1 MSTLLTPAPTSKPAP
16 ASTIERI
23 RTFLSPLNLHFAGVG
38 LLLLLNVYLLV
49 HMAFLWQTASSNDAQ
64 AVAQQQLALKTAEIA
79 AQPLRGLDT
88 KLQIA
93 TAESDKFYQQRL
105 PARVSDVLAELGTLT
120 HKQGVRL
127 IRSQDTYVPALA
139 GSPGEL
145 TEMRIDAGLSGDY
158 RPLVQLINSL
168 ERDKLFFLID
178 SVNLTGQQSG
188 AVNLRLRLRTYLRG
202 HVPEE
207 DTQQPASS
215 DAPPDTAASDTETPD
230 SAAAAHTASGGPAR

>member
-1 MSTLLTPAPTSKPAP
+1 MSTLLTPAPTSKPTP
-16 ASTIERI
+16 AGTIERI
-23 RTFLSPLNLHFAGVG
+23 RTLLSPLNLHFAGVG

-49 HMAFLWQTASSNDAQ
+49 HMAFLWQTAGSNDAQ
-64 AVAQQQLALKTAEIA
+64 AVARQQVALKTAEIA

-88 KLQIA
+88 KLQRA

-120 HKQGVRL
+120 RRQGVRL

-158 RPLVQLINSL
+158 RPLVQFINAL

-178 SVNLTGQQSG
+178 SVTLTGQQSG

-202 HVPEE
+202 HVPEA
-207 DTQQPASS
+207 DTQQSASS
-215 DAPPDTAASDTETPD
+215 DAAPDTAASAALA
-230 SAAAAHTASGGPAR
+230 SHAAAAGGSAQ

>member
-1 MSTLLTPAPTSKPAP
+1 MSTLLTPAPSSKPLP
-16 ASTIERI
+16 ATTVERI
-23 RTFLSPLNLHFAGVG
+23 RTWLSQLNLHFAGVG

-64 AVAQQQLALKTAEIA
+64 AAAQQQVALKTAEIA

-88 KLQIA
+88 KLERA

-105 PARVSDVLAELGTLT
+105 PARVSDVLAELGSLT

-158 RPLVQLINSL
+158 RPLVQLINAL

-178 SVNLTGQQSG
+178 SVTLTGQQSG
-188 AVNLRLRLRTYLRG
+188 TVNLRLRLRTYLRG
-202 HVPEE
+202 HAPEA
-207 DTQQPASS
+207 DTLQSETGEA
-215 DAPPDTAASDTETPD
+215 APDTTAPDTAATP
-230 SAAAAHTASGGPAR
+230 AGGPAR

>member
-1 MSTLLTPAPTSKPAP
+1 MSTLLTPAPTSKPTP
-16 ASTIERI
+16 TSTVERI
-23 RTFLSPLNLHFAGVG
+23 RTWLSPLNLHFAGVG
-38 LLLLLNVYLLV
+38 LLLLLNAYLLV
-49 HMAFLWQTASSNDAQ
+49 HMAVLWQTASSNDAQ
-64 AVAQQQLALKTAEIA
+64 AVAQQQVALKTAEIA

-88 KLQIA
+88 KLERA

-105 PARVSDVLAELGTLT
+105 PARVSDVLAELGSLT

-158 RPLVQLINSL
+158 RPLVQFINAL

-178 SVNLTGQQSG
+178 SVTLTGQQSG
-188 AVNLRLRLRTYLRG
+188 TVNLRLRLRTYLRG
-202 HVPEE
+202 HVPEA
-207 DTQQPASS
+207 DAQPPQTS
-215 DAPPDTAASDTETPD
+215 DVAAPEADE
-230 SAAAAHTASGGPAR
+230 AAHTAPSGGPAR

>member
-1 MSTLLTPAPTSKPAP
+1 V
-16 ASTIERI
+16 ERI
-23 RTFLSPLNLHFAGVG
+23 RTWLSPLNLHFAGVG

-49 HMAFLWQTASSNDAQ
+49 HMAVLWQTAASNDAR
-64 AVAQQQLALKTAEIA
+64 AVAQQQVTLKTAQIA
-79 AQPLRGLDT
+79 AQPLRGLDA
-88 KLQIA
+88 KLEHA

-158 RPLVQLINSL
+158 RPLVQFINAL

-178 SVNLTGQQSG
+178 SVTLTGQQSG
-188 AVNLRLRLRTYLRG
+188 TVNLRLRLRTYLRG

-207 DTQQPASS
+207 DTPQPQSS
-215 DAPPDTAASDTETPD
+215 NAASDT
-230 SAAAAHTASGGPAR
+230 AADDDTTAAKTGGPAR